1 MLQVGVTYVADRG
14 YFAYYLLNDIVA
26 ASAFFVIR
34 APSNV
39 TYDILEALHV
49 NTPNG
54 LSWLLDVHDLKV
66 KCHKGEDSG
75 TWRVV
80 KFVIGQSQFVL
91 FTNRWELSTWQIIVI
106 YAYRWQI
113 ELFFFFLKRTLKG
126 LHLLTHSY
134 EGLQIQFYLMLV
146 SALLL
151 LHFKQRNE
159 SQTQEKVP
167 DSEPVQV
174 PPDQGKTPVG
184 QSGKDANK
192 VAESVPELGKEPPDG
207 KNVVAKPQQQQ
218 KKDGEPTARASDP
231 SSDQTQKPRQGL
243 ENPEKGEQKGKQGE
257 EVKVEQ
263 TTKAEAAPGNTVQG
277 KPKPSLETS
286 KPSGPSARQGTIQD
300 EDNAVW
306 YHDLGRKLASFWR
319 ISIHWLLVLRDNLA
333 RPWRPAAFADLPGLD
348 RPRI

>member
-1 MLQVGVTYVADRG
+1 MTEQENEAPLVICALQEPLEEALAATQEEGEVQNEKLPWGGFVKLVVYYFIAGISSGRLLSTHVKHANPALGLPADLKKSTFFEAFRRFSAQRARKLFYHLLSRLSFFPVPEMAALGVLCAVDGSHWPALRSMTWAMVGANKPTVLLHLAFGLNQMIPVSMLLTESNSSERDALKKMLQVGVTYVADRG

-113 ELFFFFLKRTLKG
+113 EKAQS
-126 LHLLTHSY
+126 HSTSR
-134 EGLQIQFYLMLV
+134 E
-146 SALLL
+146 
-151 LHFKQRNE
+151 RW
-159 SQTQEKVP
+159 
-167 DSEPVQV
+167 
-174 PPDQGKTPVG
+174 VG
-184 QSGKDANK
+184 S
-192 VAESVPELGKEPPDG
+192 
-207 KNVVAKPQQQQ
+207 
-218 KKDGEPTARASDP
+218 R
-231 SSDQTQKPRQGL
+231 
-243 ENPEKGEQKGKQGE
+243 
-257 EVKVEQ
+257 
-263 TTKAEAAPGNTVQG
+263 
-277 KPKPSLETS
+277 
-286 KPSGPSARQGTIQD
+286 SGP
-300 EDNAVW
+300 
-306 YHDLGRKLASFWR
+306 YHKRCG
-319 ISIHWLLVLRDNLA
+319 LA
-333 RPWRPAAFADLPGLD
+333 RVVRMVPAT
-348 RPRI
+348 PRIVTRRDRMSEQRRRSAPPRP